1 MNKCGDCNACCKV
14 AAIEELDK
22 PAGVL
27 CKYYDNGC
35 TIYDTRPEAC
45 RNFQCLYL
53 QQSIPEKYRPDNVGV
68 MFEKPPGFLF
78 WVGIETEKGSIHKQ
92 ECINVVKALEKDGSV
107 CALEGLDGKNYHHL
121 LPGMTEA
128 DFDRMV
134 ETTRKNVGM

>member
-1 MNKCGDCNACCKV
+1 
-14 AAIEELDK
+14 
-22 PAGVL
+22 
-27 CKYYDNGC
+27 
-35 TIYDTRPEAC
+35 
-45 RNFQCLYL
+45 
-53 QQSIPEKYRPDNVGV
+53 